1 MHLSILWQFCGIF
14 VDCPWLSIPPR
25 SQPPVPSWCLSSF
38 AFLQLPDIL
47 SLRCSC
53 CRIYPNA
60 IDDLHLYWATLA
72 WDRTSSPNRHAFGR
86 VKSACWQWQSRLLKK
101 CQKAL
106 HAVAMLTFL
115 QETRLLAL
123 LRGELVLPWT
133 GALAT
138 SKAIWDA
145 DRPIKRTK
153 W

>member
-106 HAVAMLTFL
+106 PRCCHADISSRNKAVGLAERWIGIAMNWGPCNFQGNMGCGSTH
-115 QETRLLAL
+115 Q
-123 LRGELVLPWT
+123 
-133 GALAT
+133 
-138 SKAIWDA
+138 A
-145 DRPIKRTK
+145 D
-153 W
+153 